1 MLGME
6 DRSSIEGKNI
16 TKNGLKKQ
24 NNLKRKAKGKQS
36 YQRNGVVFY
45 ILYTANKDSL
55 ISVLKVSGDKQGDDQ
70 VRYEEREGL
79 PWRIENNGWVNSQE
93 GEDGLGK

>member
-36 YQRNGVVFY
+36 YQHNGVVFY
-45 ILYTANKDSL
+45 ILYTANIDSL
-55 ISVLKVSGDKQGDDQ
+55 ILVLEVSGDKQGDD
-70 VRYEEREGL
+70 
-79 PWRIENNGWVNSQE
+79 
-93 GEDGLGK
+93 

>member
-24 NNLKRKAKGKQS
+24 NNLKRKAEGKQS

-79 PWRIENNGWVNSQE
+79 PWRIEYNGWLNSQE